1 MATPFLASS
10 CIETIQV
17 KFLFICNRSLH
28 IMYIQIFFLS
38 CLYQVHIIFSIHGS
52 SVYYD
57 IIFILMNR
65 EDTLIKI
72 TIKLIIFSYSE
83 NSVFLS
89 RKPLC
94 HIYVISNADQRFSK
108 FCRLE

>member
-1 MATPFLASS
+1 MYMDLQ
-10 CIETIQV
+10 CI
-17 KFLFICNRSLH
+17 
-28 IMYIQIFFLS
+28 
-38 CLYQVHIIFSIHGS
+38 
-52 SVYYD
+52 

-94 HIYVISNADQRFSK
+94 HIYVISNEIKDFLNFADLNDINCV
-108 FCRLE
+108 FCITPSLGILCIVG